1 MKLLAIDTTESGCSA
16 ALHIEGENHGIF
28 ELAPRK
34 HSELILPMID
44 RVLSVSGVSQSQLDA
59 VAFCRGPGSFTGVRI
74 AASVA
79 QGLAVA
85 QDLPIVAISSLTA
98 LAQGCY
104 RRLAKT
110 QVLAGLD
117 ARMSEVY
124 WSACE
129 LREGVMQAIDCEV
142 VARIENLVSIQGDQW
157 WGVGSAWDEFESEL
171 NGQFPEQV
179 QGVDRGQTIDAL
191 DVAALAAVAYA
202 KGETVSIDQ
211 AVPIYLRDDVAA
223 KPKAKRLLNTP

>member
-16 ALHIEGENHGIF
+16 ALHIDGENHGIF

-44 RVLSVSGVSQSQLDA
+44 RVLSDAGVSQKQLDA

-74 AASVA
+74 AAAVS

-104 RRLAKT
+104 RRLGKI

-129 LREGVMQAIDCEV
+129 LREGVMQAIDNEV
-142 VARIENLVSIQGDQW
+142 VSRIEYLSSTQGDQW

-171 NGQFPEQV
+171 QDQFAGQV
-179 QGVDRGQTIDAL
+179 QGVDKGQTIDAL
-191 DVAALAAVAYA
+191 DVAVLGAVAYEN
-202 KGETVSIDQ
+202 GEIVSIDQ

-223 KPKAKRLLNTP
+223 KPKAKP

>member
-44 RVLSVSGVSQSQLDA
+44 RVLSDSGVSQSQLDA

-124 WSACE
+124 WTACE

-142 VARIENLVSIQGDQW
+142 VARIEDLVSIQGGQW

-223 KPKAKRLLNTP
+223 KPKAKRLSNKH

>member
-16 ALHIEGENHGIF
+16 ALHIDGENHGIF

-44 RVLSVSGVSQSQLDA
+44 RVLSDSGIGQSELDA

-104 RRLAKT
+104 RRLGKI

-124 WSACE
+124 WLACE
-129 LREGVMQAIDCEV
+129 MREGVMQAIDNEV
-142 VARIENLVSIQGDQW
+142 VARIENLEPIQGDQW

-171 NGQFPEQV
+171 HAQFADQV
-179 QGVDRGQTIDAL
+179 QGVEKGQTIDAL

-202 KGETVSIDQ
+202 KGEIVSIDQ

-223 KPKAKRLLNTP
+223 KPKAKR

>member
-44 RVLSVSGVSQSQLDA
+44 RVLSDSGVSQSQLDA

-142 VARIENLVSIQGDQW
+142 VARIEDLVSIQGGQW

-223 KPKAKRLLNTP
+223 KPKAKRLSNTP

>member
-16 ALHIEGENHGIF
+16 ALHIDGENHGIF

-44 RVLSVSGVSQSQLDA
+44 RVLSDAGVSQKQLDA

-74 AASVA
+74 AAAVS

-104 RRLAKT
+104 RRLGKI

-129 LREGVMQAIDCEV
+129 LSEGVMQAIDNEV
-142 VARIENLVSIQGDQW
+142 VSRIEHLSPTQGDQW

-171 NGQFPEQV
+171 QDQFAGQV
-179 QGVDRGQTIDAL
+179 QGVDKGQTIDAL
-191 DVAALAAVAYA
+191 DVAVLGAVAYEN
-202 KGETVSIDQ
+202 GEIVSIDQ

-223 KPKAKRLLNTP
+223 KPKAKP

>member
-44 RVLSVSGVSQSQLDA
+44 RVLSDSGVSQSQLDA

-104 RRLAKT
+104 RRLAKN

-124 WSACE
+124 WTACE

-142 VARIENLVSIQGDQW
+142 VARIEDLVSIQGDQW

-223 KPKAKRLLNTP
+223 KPKAKRLSNKH

>member
-44 RVLSVSGVSQSQLDA
+44 RVLSDSGVSQSQLDA

-124 WSACE
+124 WTACE

-142 VARIENLVSIQGDQW
+142 VARIEDLVSIQGDQW

-223 KPKAKRLLNTP
+223 KPKAKRLSNTP

>member
-44 RVLSVSGVSQSQLDA
+44 RVLSGSGVSQSQLDA

-129 LREGVMQAIDCEV
+129 LREGVMQAIDFEV

-223 KPKAKRLLNTP
+223 KPKAKRLSNTP

>member
-44 RVLSVSGVSQSQLDA
+44 RVLSGSGVSQSQLDA

-223 KPKAKRLLNTP
+223 KPKAKRLSNTP

>member
-44 RVLSVSGVSQSQLDA
+44 RVLSDSGVSQSQLDA

-223 KPKAKRLLNTP
+223 KPKAKRLSNMP

>member
-16 ALHIEGENHGIF
+16 ALPIDGENHGIF

-44 RVLSVSGVSQSQLDA
+44 RILTDASVSQNQLDA

-74 AASVA
+74 AAAVA

-85 QDLPIVAISSLTA
+85 QNLPIVAVSSLTA

-104 RRLAKT
+104 RRLGKT

-129 LREGVMQAIDCEV
+129 LREGVMQAIDDEV
-142 VARIENLVSIQGDQW
+142 VSRIEHLSPTQGDQW
-157 WGVGSAWDEFESEL
+157 WGVGSAWDEFEPEL
-171 NGQFPEQV
+171 QDQFAGQV
-179 QGVDRGQTIDAL
+179 QGVDKGQTIDAL
-191 DVAALAAVAYA
+191 DVAALGAVAYEN
-202 KGETVSIDQ
+202 GEIVSIDQ

-223 KPKAKRLLNTP
+223 KPKAKR

>member
-16 ALHIEGENHGIF
+16 ALHIDGENHGIF

-44 RVLSVSGVSQSQLDA
+44 RVLSDADVSQKQLDA

-74 AASVA
+74 AAAVA

-85 QDLPIVAISSLTA
+85 QNLPIVAVSSLTA

-104 RRLAKT
+104 RRLGKT

-129 LREGVMQAIDCEV
+129 LREGVMQEIDNEV
-142 VARIENLVSIQGDQW
+142 VSRIEHLSPTQGDQW
-157 WGVGSAWDEFESEL
+157 WGVGSAWDEFEPEL
-171 NGQFPEQV
+171 QDQFAGQV
-179 QGVDRGQTIDAL
+179 QGVDKGQTIDAL
-191 DVAALAAVAYA
+191 DVAALAAVAYEN
-202 KGETVSIDQ
+202 GEIVSIDQ

-223 KPKAKRLLNTP
+223 KPKAKR